1 MTFLHGVV
9 QGRRYNPGLHFEKG
23 DFAKDAHHL
32 NYLRFMGIR
41 LCRARLRG
49 LGLLCRRMCAARVC
63 GSPLRTYRTHAS
75 PCPLTFPMK
84 TRIGC
89 IAAGRNKDGPGLLR
103 RWPPFFLLCGQ
114 KTHEAD
120 KFMTDHPT
128 DQDGAAVLTRQ
139 VHYTADLLRSLQE
152 SIHRLRNEAE
162 ELREQLDAE
171 GADEVT
177 GAKSQVS
184 KLEQLIRDC
193 QKVERLLAE
202 QSTEFARMLKSE
214 HELDL
219 VAARAAVER
228 GLSGLRSA
236 LAPELVLE

>member
-1 MTFLHGVV
+1 
-9 QGRRYNPGLHFEKG
+9 
-23 DFAKDAHHL
+23 
-32 NYLRFMGIR
+32 
-41 LCRARLRG
+41 
-49 LGLLCRRMCAARVC
+49 
-63 GSPLRTYRTHAS
+63 
-75 PCPLTFPMK
+75 
-84 TRIGC
+84 
-89 IAAGRNKDGPGLLR
+89 
-103 RWPPFFLLCGQ
+103 
-114 KTHEAD
+114 
-120 KFMTDHPT
+120 MTDHPT

-162 ELREQLDAE
+162 ALREQLE
-171 GADEVT
+171 TT
-177 GAKSQVS
+177 GAGAKGQVG

-228 GLSGLRSA
+228 GLSGLRAA